1 MPVIPHI
8 VVNAGG
14 GGEGCVCLKRAWEQL
29 NSNVKSTCEC
39 VCPIPVAWVHEAAF
53 PLQLWALHPS
63 SDQPPIGPIWFL
75 YFKTTSDAFSS
86 LSLFSYLLSASGFLL
101 WLESCLSLVSDSAS
115 YEIQL
120 WALPSLPVGGR
131 FCRLFQMSELPG
143 YLLSCC
149 MSVKRSSWF
158 IQWYLLF

>member
-1 MPVIPHI
+1 MPVTPHI

-29 NSNVKSTCEC
+29 NSNVKSTCGG
-39 VCPIPVAWVHEAAF
+39 VCPIPVAWLREAAF

-63 SDQPPIGPIWFL
+63 SNQPLIGPIWYL
-75 YFKTTSDAFSS
+75 YFKTLLLMLP
-86 LSLFSYLLSASGFLL
+86 LSLLLSPQCICLFLRL
-101 WLESCLSLVSDSAS
+101 GSCLSLVSDSAAC
-115 YEIQL
+115 EIQL
-120 WALPSLPVGGR
+120 WALPSLPVEGR
-131 FCRLFQMSELPG
+131 FCRLFWMPELPG

-158 IQWYLLF
+158 IQRYLLL